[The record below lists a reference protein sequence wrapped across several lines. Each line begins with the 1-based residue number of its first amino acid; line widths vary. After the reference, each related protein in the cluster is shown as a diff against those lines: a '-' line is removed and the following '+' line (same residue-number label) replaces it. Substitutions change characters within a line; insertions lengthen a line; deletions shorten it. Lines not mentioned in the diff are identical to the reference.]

1 MTSSGFSN
9 FPSFG
14 EGGAAQSPNGVFSS
28 DSRDSDVGAASGPN
42 ATTEGP
48 PGSIHDAGQP
58 ESASAQGSSRPDSNT
73 AVSQAKHDQCSNN
86 AGAGLGTGVVPGQ
99 TTYAGTAPGRGY
111 DAAGPGIQD
120 GVGTGTGINYNTGE
134 GLERAQLYGQQVGH
148 SGAS

>member
-42 ATTEGP
+42 ATTEG
-48 PGSIHDAGQP
+48 
-58 ESASAQGSSRPDSNT
+58 RPDSNT

-134 GLERAQLYGQQVGH
+134 GLERAQLYGQQ
-148 SGAS
+148 AAREQEA